1 MPTTATVTKKVTPVL
16 MVQAI
21 EPCLAL
27 WVDRL
32 GWTKV
37 AEVPHGD
44 KLGFVI
50 LVKDGLEIMY
60 QTFASIEQ
68 DTGKFTRPTA
78 PSVALFLEVADLD
91 AIIAQIDG
99 LEIALPRR
107 KTFYGMDEIGVREA
121 GGHLVMFAQPIA

>member
-1 MPTTATVTKKVTPVL
+1 MPRPTTLVKKLTPVL

-21 EPCLAL
+21 EPCLSL

-50 LVKDGLEIMY
+50 LVKDGVELMY
-60 QTFASIEQ
+60 QTFASIEE
-68 DTGKFTRPTA
+68 DTGKFTHPTA
-78 PSVALFLEVADLD
+78 ASVGLFLEVADLE
-91 AIIAQIDG
+91 AVIAQLDG
-99 LEIALPRR
+99 LELALPRR

-121 GGHLVMFAQPIA
+121 GGHLVIFAQPT